1 MQLCQKISD
10 NLFCLRI
17 PYKDIFTT
25 VYFIKT
31 AEGVMLFDAASYDED
46 VDNYILPALDELMI
60 PKENLK
66 YVFISHPHRDHEG
79 GLKRLLELLPHL
91 AVISTAEKH
100 LESCAGYNVILP
112 SEEDLFLGALRVV
125 LIPGHTVAAAGI
137 LDTRDLSLIS
147 GDSLQLYGIFGS
159 GLWGSNIR
167 FPKKHFEAVE
177 KLRKMEINS
186 IYAAHDYRPLG
197 QFYVGRDKV
206 TKALDCCV
214 EPLIKVRSL
223 IEESPEL
230 SDEAITSIYNDGTV
244 PTLGAHV
251 VAAIRQML
259 TE

>member
-46 VDNYILPALDELMI
+46 IDDYVIPALDELNI
-60 PKENLK
+60 AKEDLK

-79 GLKRLLELLPHL
+79 GLKRLLALLPHL
-91 AVISTAEKH
+91 TVVSTAEKH
-100 LESCAGYNVILP
+100 LETCADYNVILP
-112 SEEDLFLGALRVV
+112 GEGDVFLGSLQVV

-167 FPKKHFEAVE
+167 FPAAHFEAIK
-177 KLRKMEINS
+177 KLRHMEIES
-186 IYAAHDYRPLG
+186 IYAAHDYAPLG
-197 QFYVGRDKV
+197 
-206 TKALDCCV
+206 
-214 EPLIKVRSL
+214 
-223 IEESPEL
+223 
-230 SDEAITSIYNDGTV
+230 
-244 PTLGAHV
+244 
-251 VAAIRQML
+251 
-259 TE
+259 